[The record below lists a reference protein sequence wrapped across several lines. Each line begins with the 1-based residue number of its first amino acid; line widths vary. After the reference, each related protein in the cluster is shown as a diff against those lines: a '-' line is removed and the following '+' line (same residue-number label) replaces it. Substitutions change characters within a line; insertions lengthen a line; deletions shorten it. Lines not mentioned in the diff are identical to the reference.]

1 MKTSNRVQMQL
12 LLQNGIFALLLVA
25 AAGLIIWLVK
35 DNTAQWD
42 LTSGQRNSLSDATR
56 KVLDNMKGPIN
67 ITAYATTRDAAQGNV
82 RLQIAEFMAPYQ
94 RAKRDLSLQ
103 YIDPTSN
110 PSETKAANVRMN
122 GELIVSYGGAAST

>member
-1 MKTSNRVQMQL
+1 MQMQL

-25 AAGLIIWLVK
+25 AAGLIVWLVK

-67 ITAYATTRDAAQGNV
+67 ITAYATMRDAAQGNV
-82 RLQIAEFMAPYQ
+82 RQQIAEFIAS
-94 RAKRDLSLQ
+94 LSTRSSG
-103 YIDPTSN
+103 I
-110 PSETKAANVRMN
+110 
-122 GELIVSYGGAAST
+122 